1 MQLDRSTEFGARVA
15 RRLESE
21 PVAWLTTVRA
31 DGQPQPSPVWFL
43 WDGDSILIYSRPNQ
57 PKLRNIAGNP
67 KVSLS
72 FNSDGDGGD
81 VVVISATAQHD
92 QAAPAVDQLPAYVAK
107 YSSAI
112 AALNMTVAGFA
123 ESYSAAI
130 RLKPLGVRGF

>member
-1 MQLDRSTEFGARVA
+1 MQLDQSTEFGARVA

-21 PVAWLTTVRA
+21 HVAWLTTVRA

-92 QAAPAVDQLPAYVAK
+92 QGAPALDQLPAYLAK
-107 YSSAI
+107 YTSAI
-112 AALNMTVAGFA
+112 AALNMTAAGFA

-130 RLKPLGVRGF
+130 RLTPLGVRGF

>member
-1 MQLDRSTEFGARVA
+1 MQLDQSTEFGARVA

-21 PVAWLTTVRA
+21 HVAWLTTVRA

-92 QAAPAVDQLPAYVAK
+92 QGAPALDQLPAYLAK
-107 YSSAI
+107 YTSAI
-112 AALNMTVAGFA
+112 AALNMTVAAFA

-130 RLKPLGVRGF
+130 RLMPLGVRGF